1 MISHDLSPNVFRH
14 RNGRPP
20 RLSAGNMAVKN
31 IMYIRSMS
39 SKEIKSSIY
48 DLFEPYQYAL
58 FIKIL
63 AAGAVAAQA
72 FFAFLDFFPL
82 YFLGTV
88 EGSAKETSGAL
99 LL

>member
-1 MISHDLSPNVFRH
+1 M
-14 RNGRPP
+14 
-20 RLSAGNMAVKN
+20 SAGNMAVKN